1 MSQSVSKTK
10 TVLYQPTMSEDA
22 RGDDSVPRYPRCA
35 RCRNH
40 GVESILKGHKRF
52 CQWKDCSCSK
62 CSLIIERQRLMAAQ
76 VALKRE
82 EDEATP
88 PAPTVVGQ
96 FRNTAVSVDP
106 GCVMYRS
113 EATGSNEA
121 LPSIICSATVQFDA
135 NNNTTLSDVDPAI
148 TEEARITKHS
158 SLSSAP
164 GEEKIGYTFFLYTKC
179 VRSFKKRELRIAV
192 KLFSFVYITTA
203 EKIQDNI

>member
-1 MSQSVSKTK
+1 M
-10 TVLYQPTMSEDA
+10 
-22 RGDDSVPRYPRCA
+22 
-35 RCRNH
+35 
-40 GVESILKGHKRF
+40 
-52 CQWKDCSCSK
+52 
-62 CSLIIERQRLMAAQ
+62 
-76 VALKRE
+76 ALKRE

-135 NNNTTLSDVDPAI
+135 NNNTALSDVDPAI

-164 GEEKIGYTFFLYTKC
+164 GEKKIGYTFFLYTKC
-179 VRSFKKRELRIAV
+179 VHSFKKRELRIAV